1 MRLVDAI
8 GRLLHEH
15 PVFTGLTEEQ
25 KELVAGCASLAAFPA
40 GTYIYREDRPAE
52 SFYLI
57 RHGRVALE
65 VYVPGREP
73 IIVDTLRDGDPLGWS
88 WLIPPYQTHFDART
102 LALTRVISFEASCL
116 RQKMDENTAFG
127 YALYKRMVPVIASRL
142 AAARRQLIDL
152 YGRPDERGAV
162 WR

>member
-8 GRLLHEH
+8 GRVLHEH
-15 PVFTGLTEEQ
+15 PVFNGLTEDE
-25 KELVAGCASLAAFPA
+25 KALVAGCASLQVFPP

-52 SFYLI
+52 NFYLI

-65 VYVPGREP
+65 VYVPARAP
-73 IIVDTLRDGDPLGWS
+73 IIVDTLRDNDPLGWS
-88 WLIPPYQTHFDART
+88 WLIPPYHTHFDARA
-102 LALTRVISFEASCL
+102 LDLTRVICFDAACL
-116 RQKMDENTAFG
+116 RDKMEENHTFG

-152 YGRPDERGAV
+152 YGRPDPKGAT